1 MQQAK
6 FDINSLMK
14 EVKHEGDPEEF
25 KEAFG
30 IEKEEHSELDDLTV
44 AHIAA
49 DHLRKDPE
57 YYEKEEV
64 EDDDEEFKKENDS
77 DKEDSEDMVNI
88 YNSLKS
94 KGKED

>member
-1 MQQAK
+1 MNIQA
-6 FDINSLMK
+6 LMA

-25 KEAFG
+25 SEAFG
-30 IEKEEHSELDDLTV
+30 IEKEEHSELDDVTV
-44 AHIAA
+44 AHIVA

-64 EDDDEEFKKENDS
+64 EDDDEVEDLDQEKK
-77 DKEDSEDMVNI
+77 DSEDMVNI
-88 YNSLKS
+88 FNSLKS

>member
-1 MQQAK
+1 MPLPIEK
-6 FDINSLMK
+6 LMA

-30 IEKEEHSELDDLTV
+30 IEKKEHSELDDVTV

-57 YYEKEEV
+57 YYEKEENESEESDEV
-64 EDDDEEFKKENDS
+64 EDLDQEKK
-77 DKEDSEDMVNI
+77 DSEDMVNI